1 MDYSPNNT
9 AAIQALESA
18 ILLVSL
24 DDYTPSTEDERAWS
38 YWSGGLD
45 RSAGSGHGKNRWFD
59 KHEIIVD
66 ESGESGFNGERK
78 SHLSYLSPRPILAKR
93 MMLIPRLYARWN
105 TYIED
110 E

>member
-1 MDYSPNNT
+1 MDYSQNNT
-9 AAIQALESA
+9 AAIQAIESA

-24 DDYTPSTEDERAWS
+24 DDYTPANDDERAWS

-45 RSAGSGHGKNRWFD
+45 RQAGSGHGKNRWFD

-78 SHLSYLSPRPILAKR
+78 LLLVFYRSQAND
-93 MMLIPRLYARWN
+93 RLDA
-105 TYIED
+105 
-110 E
+110 

>member
-9 AAIQALESA
+9 AAVQALESA

-24 DDYTPSTEDERAWS
+24 DDYTPTTEDQRAWS

-45 RSAGSGHGKNRWFD
+45 RSAQSGHGKNRWFD

-78 SHLSYLSPRPILAKR
+78 SLSSSFPFLLLQSDMGRG
-93 MMLIPRLYARWN
+93 
-105 TYIED
+105 
-110 E
+110 